1 MRISRG
7 RSSLVPATLSASLLA
22 VFGWSFSI
30 EAQAPANLPSDV
42 GTVEGTAK
50 LAASAGVVD
59 VLGIKLGMPAKDVP
73 PLVKAANAKYQIRTA
88 VICTLAVS
96 CDKSQSPQVAIMGD
110 DSQWDA
116 LHVGFTVSPTPGYVS
131 AIVRHVDFSNGPM
144 PTLQTIVDSLHKKYG
159 DDTASSNTAFRGGN
173 KILFSGPTNFS
184 IVWLFDAQGHLFKF
198 PNNEPNLAC
207 LRELQVPIAG
217 QDTSWDTQ
225 YGSRPRVQPPGL
237 CNMTRV
243 FASVAVQLDG
253 MVRSMDVNVENEL
266 LWHSAAL
273 ATWNLRDQQAK
284 QQSEQQRKQAAG
296 VAAPKL

>member
-1 MRISRG
+1 
-7 RSSLVPATLSASLLA
+7 LLA

-30 EAQAPANLPSDV
+30 EAQAPASLPSDV

-59 VLGIKLGMPAKDVP
+59 VLGVKLGMPAKDVP

-116 LHVGFTVSPTPGYVS
+116 LHVGFTVPPTPGYVS
-131 AIVRHVDFSNGPM
+131 AINRHVDFSNGAQ
-144 PTLQTIVDSLHKKYG
+144 PTLQTVVDSLHKKYG
-159 DDTASSNTAFRGGN
+159 DDTANSNTEFRNHN
-173 KILFSGPTNFS
+173 KMLYSGPTNFS
-184 IVWLFDAQGHLFKF
+184 IIWLFDAQGHLFKF
-198 PNNEPNLAC
+198 QNGEPILSC
-207 LRELQVPIAG
+207 LRSAQVPIAA

-225 YGSRPRVQPPGL
+225 YGFRPQVQPPGL

-253 MVRSMDVNVENEL
+253 MVRSMDVNVENEV

-284 QQSEQQRKQAAG
+284 QQQEQQRKQAAG

>member
-7 RSSLVPATLSASLLA
+7 RSSLVLATLPASLLG
-22 VFGWSFSI
+22 VFGLSFSI
-30 EAQAPANLPSDV
+30 EAQAPASLPSDV

-73 PLVKAANAKYQIRTA
+73 PLVKAANAKYQIKTA

-96 CDKSQSPQVAIMGD
+96 CDKSQSPQVGIVGADG
-110 DSQWDA
+110 QWDA
-116 LHVGFTVSPTPGYVS
+116 LQVGFTAPPTPGYVS
-131 AIVRHVDFSNGPM
+131 AIVRHVDFSNGPL

-159 DDTASSNTAFRGGN
+159 DDTANSNTEFRNHN
-173 KILFSGPTNFS
+173 KILFSGATNFS
-184 IVWLFDAQGHLFKF
+184 IIWLFDAQGHLFKF
-198 PNNEPNLAC
+198 PNGEPSMSC
-207 LRELQVPIAG
+207 LRELQVPIAA
-217 QDTSWDTQ
+217 QDTSWDMQ
-225 YGSRPRVQPPGL
+225 YGSRPQVQPPGL

-243 FASVAVQLDG
+243 FASVTVQLDG

-266 LWHSAAL
+266 LWHSARL
-273 ATWNLRDQQAK
+273 ATWNMRDQQAK
-284 QQSEQQRKQAAG
+284 QQQEQQRKQAAG